1 MDRFPGHPNHCVPPI
16 SRRKSRRHWVIAT
29 EGRRSM
35 RIISALIGA
44 GLAVSVATAV
54 AAQTTPAPTTNP
66 NTKVYAYK
74 QTAPK
79 QANPSTNAT
88 SARQQK
94 PFEHNPDVVPYGS
107 PKWWEINGRS
117 N

>member
-1 MDRFPGHPNHCVPPI
+1 
-16 SRRKSRRHWVIAT
+16 
-29 EGRRSM
+29 M
-35 RIISALIGA
+35 RIISALISA
-44 GLAVSVATAV
+44 GLVVSVATVV
-54 AAQTTPAPTTNP
+54 AAQTAPAPTTNP

-88 SARQQK
+88 SVRQQK
-94 PFEHNPDVVPYGS
+94 PFEHSPDAAPYGS

-117 N
+117 NTGGDGASGF